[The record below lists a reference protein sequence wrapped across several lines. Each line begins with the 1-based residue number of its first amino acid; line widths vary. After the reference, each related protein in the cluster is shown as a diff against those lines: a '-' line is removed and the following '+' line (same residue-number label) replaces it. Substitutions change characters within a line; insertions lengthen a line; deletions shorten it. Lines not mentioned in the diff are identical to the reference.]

1 MQLKRPAAWMALVT
15 VMIFLTLG
23 QAYGEPRYDLHGDL
37 VHPGAEEFAGVFDG
51 IGAAPEE
58 GEKSQLVLV
67 NDRTFTVDQDAI
79 FRTLSGAKTTLAS
92 FEKGMPVRFFALDNL
107 LTNMWAV
114 DPEKREG
121 EQQASV
127 VSEGG
132 PKAEPATKPD
142 GAPRLE
148 DGVWKN

>member
-1 MQLKRPAAWMALVT
+1 M
-15 VMIFLTLG
+15 
-23 QAYGEPRYDLHGDL
+23 
-37 VHPGAEEFAGVFDG
+37 FDG

-107 LTNMWAV
+107 LTKMWAV